1 MSWRKLPPKGHRP
14 RQDHRQKISRRFPVH
29 LPPAIIGR
37 RGFCD
42 LTPRM
47 SHAARYSQRME
58 LIIAGQSFAVLK
70 IEEGTIERIHL
81 TLDRAPQFKTRKE
94 PIMLLVDGPNREPVQ
109 LVSLA
114 DGPRLVVRKI
124 Y

>member
-1 MSWRKLPPKGHRP
+1 
-14 RQDHRQKISRRFPVH
+14 
-29 LPPAIIGR
+29 
-37 RGFCD
+37 
-42 LTPRM
+42 M
-47 SHAARYSQRME
+47 SHAARYSHRME

-94 PIMLLVDGPNREPVQ
+94 PIMLLVNGPDREPVQ